1 MNRNRRIT
9 YLKRTATA
17 AVCFSLTAVNALP
30 VMAAE
35 SPEKE
40 ENVYASLADDGT
52 VEGIYVVN
60 EYDLEKD
67 TKITDYGD
75 YTEVT
80 NLSSEDEITENG
92 NEYTVEGRK
101 GKFYYQG
108 NLESKALPW
117 EISISYYLDGEKI
130 SADDLAGKSGS
141 LEIRISIKKNE
152 DVKGDYFD
160 NYLLQTTVTLDSE
173 KCKDI
178 QAEDATVANVGSD
191 KQILYNIMAGQEKEI
206 SITAEVTDFEM
217 SGIAFQGVPM
227 SFAIDTDSLDLSE
240 LYDRTDELKDAT
252 VELDDGAS
260 VLKDGTAELADGSGQ
275 LLDAVRSLTGGAG
288 SLVSGVDGAASG
300 GSGLVSGSR
309 EIDNGISSYLAGVS
323 SASSGGASLSDAVR
337 ILKNG
342 TGSLTDGTSQLK
354 SGTLTYTAGV
364 DSYVDGTQQYVEG
377 VNSLYEGTKQLEGL
391 KDLGQVSA
399 GVSELSGST
408 QQLLAGAGEL
418 SDGLGALQ
426 EQLHAIDGMADAE
439 QLEELIGKIK
449 ELSATLGNM
458 RTEAE
463 KMIGQYNEAAEKIGE
478 AAQIISQAED
488 ELQAEAE
495 SAGQQ
500 LDDAGAELTGQV
512 GSANSQISKANEA
525 LSSAASS
532 TNSQIDQAIAAVRE
546 AMSSGAIDE
555 ATGNSLIADMEESKV
570 QVQSAD
576 SVSVTIPDT
585 DVSISGNISGQL
597 DDIASELEQIQSG
610 TTETLTTIS
619 DEMRAAL
626 LALNNIDMSSINNL
640 RQLTESVDALKEG
653 ADQLEAGLSQ
663 MSQGLIVMEEQTAAL
678 PEAAE
683 GIGSLLDG
691 FETLNEQNDALIEG
705 GNTLKTSSGALNQGA
720 EDVDSGAAQLDAGA
734 ESMAQGM
741 EELNAGL
748 KELEEKGADLESGS
762 GSLTQGAEALLSG
775 LARLQA
781 GVETLSSG
789 ASAFESGVSSLADGA
804 EELDN
809 GAAEMKDGTAQ
820 FRSETA
826 DIDDEIEA
834 EIDQMIEEFSGRDY
848 VPASFVSDMN
858 TNVEAVQF
866 AFQTDPI
873 SVEKETPEEAEEEPE
888 SFWDK
893 IKGLFE

>member
-1 MNRNRRIT
+1 MNRNRKTRCI
-9 YLKRTATA
+9 KRTITA

-92 NEYTVEGRK
+92 NEYTVQGKK

-108 NLESKALPW
+108 DLASKDLPW
-117 EISISYYLDGEKI
+117 EIAISYYLDGEKI

-141 LEIRISIKKNE
+141 LEIRISVKKNKDAE
-152 DVKGDYFD
+152 GDYFD

-191 KQILYNIMAGQEKEI
+191 KQILYNIMAGQEKEM

-227 SFAIDTDSLDLSE
+227 SFDIDTDSLDLSE
-240 LYDRTDELKDAT
+240 LYDRTDELKSAA

-260 VLKDGTAELADGSGQ
+260 ELKDGTAELADGSGQ
-275 LLDAVRSLTGGAG
+275 LLEAVRSLTGGAG

-300 GSGLVSGSR
+300 GSSLVSGSR
-309 EIDNGISSYLAGVS
+309 ELGSGIGSYLAGVS
-323 SASSGGASLSDAVR
+323 SVSSGGASLAEAVR
-337 ILKNG
+337 ILRNG
-342 TGSLTDGTSQLK
+342 TGSLTAGTSQLK
-354 SGTLTYTAGV
+354 SGTLTYTEGV
-364 DSYVDGTQQYVEG
+364 NSYVDGTKQYVEG
-377 VNSLYEGTKQLEGL
+377 VNRLYEGAKQLEGL
-391 KDLGQVSA
+391 NDLGQVSA
-399 GVSELSGST
+399 GVSVLSGST
-408 QQLLAGAGEL
+408 QQLLTGAGKL

-426 EQLHAIDGMADAE
+426 EQLHAIEGTADAE
-439 QLEELIGKIK
+439 QLEELIGKMK
-449 ELSATLGNM
+449 KLSEMMENVQ
-458 RTEAE
+458 TEAG
-463 KMIGQYNEAAEKIGE
+463 KMMVQYNGAAEKIVE

-488 ELQAEAE
+488 GLQAEAE
-495 SAGQQ
+495 RAGQQ
-500 LDDAGAELTGQV
+500 LDAAGTELSGQV
-512 GSANSQISKANEA
+512 DSVNSRISAANEA
-525 LSSAASS
+525 MSSAASS
-532 TNSQIDQAIAAVRE
+532 TNSQIDQAIAVVRT
-546 AMSSGAIDE
+546 AMDSGAIDE
-555 ATGNSLIADMEESKV
+555 ATGNSLIANIEASKV
-570 QVQSAD
+570 QAQTVD
-576 SVSVTIPDT
+576 FISVDVPDT
-585 DVSISGNISGQL
+585 DVSISGDISGQL
-597 DDIASELEQIQSG
+597 NSIVSELGQIQSE
-610 TTETLTTIS
+610 TTETLTAIGS
-619 DEMRAAL
+619 EMSAAL
-626 LALNNIDMSSINNL
+626 QALDNIDMFSIDDL
-640 RQLTESVDALKEG
+640 DQLTASVDALKEG

-663 MSQGLIVMEEQTAAL
+663 MSEGIGVMEEQTASL

-691 FETLNEQNDALIEG
+691 FGTLTAQNDALIEG
-705 GNTLKTSSGALNQGA
+705 GSTLKASSGALNQGA
-720 EDVDSGAAQLDAGA
+720 EEVDSGAARLDAGA
-734 ESMAQGM
+734 AAMENGM
-741 EELNAGL
+741 SELNAGL
-748 KELEEKGADLESGS
+748 KELEEKGVDLESGS
-762 GSLTQGAEALLSG
+762 GSLTQGAEALSSG
-775 LARLQA
+775 LAQLQA
-781 GVETLSSG
+781 GVETLNSG
-789 ASAFESGVSSLADGA
+789 ASAFESGVSELADGA
-804 EELDN
+804 EELDS
-809 GAAEMKDGTAQ
+809 GAEEMKDGTAE

-826 DIDDEIEA
+826 DIDGEIEDEI
-834 EIDQMIEEFSGRDY
+834 DRMIEEFSGKDY
-848 VPASFVSDMN
+848 VPASFVSDKN

-873 SVEKETPEEAEEEPE
+873 SVEEKTVEEAEDEPE

-893 IKGLFE
+893 VKGVFE